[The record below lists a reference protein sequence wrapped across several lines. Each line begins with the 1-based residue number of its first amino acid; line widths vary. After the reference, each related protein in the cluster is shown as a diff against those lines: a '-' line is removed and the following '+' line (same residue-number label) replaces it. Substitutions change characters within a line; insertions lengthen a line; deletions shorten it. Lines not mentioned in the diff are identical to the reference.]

1 MLRTLA
7 IDKRFQVGVALDAW
21 MWPLKD
27 ESPQLASR
35 IEQPILFI
43 NMEAFQNGR
52 SLKVMKRFTDANSRA
67 QVYTLRGSVHKNQAD
82 LPLLLPPYLRRLTRA
97 NSLIDPHLAMTLNNR
112 LALLFIWN
120 QLGFP
125 VHQVYASYVEDEKHW
140 IIPGITLE
148 EVSPVKSSS
157 L

>member
-67 QVYTLRGSVHKNQAD
+67 QVYTLRLGTDRTSSN
-82 LPLLLPPYLRRLTRA
+82 
-97 NSLIDPHLAMTLNNR
+97 NSNI
-112 LALLFIWN
+112 
-120 QLGFP
+120 
-125 VHQVYASYVEDEKHW
+125 K
-140 IIPGITLE
+140 
-148 EVSPVKSSS
+148 EVKCFQFSSS
-157 L
+157 RLQPF